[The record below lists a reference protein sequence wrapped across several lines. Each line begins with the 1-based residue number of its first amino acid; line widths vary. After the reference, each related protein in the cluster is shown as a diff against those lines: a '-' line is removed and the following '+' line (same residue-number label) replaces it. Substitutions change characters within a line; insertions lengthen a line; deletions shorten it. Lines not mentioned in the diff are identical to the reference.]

1 MTLRNYAVFYFL
13 IFVFC
18 VLIMSNKIICVD
30 CACMHVVYLCV
41 GDEYKGSRHSH
52 KAYNR
57 GDKSSWLFPDLDFC
71 YGCRLLHYNSV
82 KLPEQGKAAFHLSL
96 SLSLSF

>member
-1 MTLRNYAVFYFL
+1 
-13 IFVFC
+13 
-18 VLIMSNKIICVD
+18 
-30 CACMHVVYLCV
+30 MHVVYLCV

-96 SLSLSF
+96 SLSLSLSETLAAATKYIPIHLIIKLFSGA